1 MAEQEGDAN
10 TISERDFAN
19 QILLYANISDQKRV
33 ATCKRVRREFKG
45 DNAKVNTWC
54 GLLSA

>member
-45 DNAKVNTWC
+45 DNAKVNTR
-54 GLLSA
+54 